1 MTREEFNEIC
11 KWLEFNA
18 NSSKFRNVYE
28 MLDRFKLEFNHLL
41 KSEMTFNRGV
51 WATVQC
57 LAVDHKQPMCASFV
71 ANDMRITKE
80 EARKMQEESDYCN
93 ELMDE
98 VIEFLNDGRN

>member
-1 MTREEFNEIC
+1 MKKKEFEDIC
-11 KWLEFNA
+11 KWLELNA

-28 MLDRFKLEFNHLL
+28 MLDRFRLEFGH
-41 KSEMTFNRGV
+41 SFNDELDFNNGV
-51 WATVQC
+51 WATIQC

-80 EARKMQEESDYCN
+80 QAKEMQMKSGYYD

-98 VIEFLNDGRN
+98 VIEFLKQ